1 MRRRL
6 LHCQGRT
13 HSYFQT
19 RFAQTPQELEARPNK
34 SKRNSN
40 LIGVNNLQVNRK
52 TLSNRPISLSDQ
64 NKTPRTGYTSVLVD
78 KDHLL
83 TKTRH
88 TT

>member
-6 LHCQGRT
+6 IHCQGRK
-13 HSYFQT
+13 HSCFQT
-19 RFAQTPQELEARPNK
+19 RFAQIPQELEARPNK
-34 SKRNSN
+34 AKRNSN
-40 LIGVNNLQVNRK
+40 LIGVNNLQANRK
-52 TLSNRPISLSDQ
+52 TPSNRPNSLSDQ

-78 KDHLL
+78 KDHLV